1 VLEPAGLYEVVADA
15 AALEQPVLLVALDG
29 FVDAGNATR
38 LGVEALR
45 EGREARPVVRFDVD
59 QLVDYRSRRPPLR
72 FDTDHWA
79 DYTAP
84 ELDVVS
90 LSDTADT
97 GYLLLSG
104 PEPDT
109 QWERFAAAVEQ
120 LIGRLGIRLV
130 INLTA
135 IPMAAPHTRP
145 IGVTVHG
152 TRPELSEGHEA
163 WFTTAEVPGS
173 AVAVMEYRLGEAGHA
188 AMGFA
193 VHVPHYLARTEFP
206 QAARV
211 LLDHVGLAAGLYLPT
226 EGLSAAAAR
235 ADAEIA
241 EQVAASD
248 EVKQVVEA
256 LEKQYDMVASG
267 RGERAGME
275 LGGELPSADEL
286 GAEVERFLAGH
297 ADPAGPGAGEPD
309 GSDSDSGS
317 GDTDPPGS
325 GPADQDDGEEDP
337 PT

>member
-1 VLEPAGLYEVVADA
+1 VLEPAELYEVMADA
-15 AALEQPVLLVALDG
+15 PQLDDPVLLVALDG

-38 LGVEALR
+38 LGVEALQR
-45 EGREARPVVRFDVD
+45 DRDAQQVVRFDVD
-59 QLVDYRSRRPPLR
+59 QLLDYRSRRPPLV

-79 DYTAP
+79 SYAAP
-84 ELDVVS
+84 ELGVVA
-90 LSDTADT
+90 LSDTGDT
-97 GYLLLSG
+97 HYLLLSG

-120 LIGRLGIRLV
+120 LVRRFGVRLV

-152 TRPELSEGHEA
+152 TKPELSEGHEA

-173 AVAVMEYRLGEAGHA
+173 AVAVMEYRLGEAGHS

-193 VHVPHYLARTEFP
+193 VHVPHYLARAEYP

-226 EGLSAAAAR
+226 ETLSAAAQR
-235 ADAEIA
+235 AETEIA
-241 EQVAASD
+241 EQVEASD
-248 EVKQVVEA
+248 EVKQVVAA

-267 RGERAGME
+267 RADRTGMG

-286 GAEVERFLAGH
+286 GAEVERFLAG
-297 ADPAGPGAGEPD
+297 
-309 GSDSDSGS
+309 
-317 GDTDPPGS
+317 
-325 GPADQDDGEEDP
+325 QDDDEDG
-337 PT
+337 PTQANPG

>member
-1 VLEPAGLYEVVADA
+1 M
-15 AALEQPVLLVALDG
+15 
-29 FVDAGNATR
+29 
-38 LGVEALR
+38 
-45 EGREARPVVRFDVD
+45 
-59 QLVDYRSRRPPLR
+59 DYRSRRPPLR

-79 DYTAP
+79 AYSAP
-84 ELDVVS
+84 ELDVVA
-90 LSDTADT
+90 LSDTGNTD
-97 GYLLLSG
+97 YLLLAG

-120 LIGRLGIRLV
+120 LIARLGIRLV

-152 TRPELSEGHEA
+152 TRPELSEGHQA

-193 VHVPHYLARTEFP
+193 VHVPHYLARAEYP

-226 EGLSAAAAR
+226 DALTAAR
-235 ADAEIA
+235 GAGRRRDRRAGGR
-241 EQVAASD
+241 V
-248 EVKQVVEA
+248 
-256 LEKQYDMVASG
+256 G
-267 RGERAGME
+267 RGEAGGGGAGEAVRHGRLRPRWARAGME

-286 GAEVERFLAGH
+286 GAEVERFLATRTDDE
-297 ADPAGPGAGEPD
+297 DPTRAAGPANPGGGMHLRGARRLAWRTM
-309 GSDSDSGS
+309 SGRDRAAAS
-317 GDTDPPGS
+317 RPR
-325 GPADQDDGEEDP
+325 GPASRCATTTTGRPSGCSPVAAPRAADIRSVLPGMP
-337 PT
+337 VIAV

>member
-1 VLEPAGLYEVVADA
+1 MLEPAELYEVVADA
-15 AALEQPVLLVALDG
+15 PQLDEPVLLVALDG

-45 EGREARPVVRFDVD
+45 GKREPRPVVRFDVD
-59 QLVDYRSRRPPLR
+59 QLIDYRSRRPPLL

-79 DYTAP
+79 SYSPPA
-84 ELDVVS
+84 LDVVA
-90 LSDTADT
+90 LSDTGDT
-97 GYLLLSG
+97 DYLLLAG

-120 LIGRLGIRLV
+120 LVRRFGVRLV

-173 AVAVMEYRLGEAGHA
+173 AVAVMEYRLGEAGHP

-193 VHVPHYLARTEFP
+193 VHVPHYLARAEYP

-226 EGLSAAAAR
+226 ETLSTAAER

-241 EQVAASD
+241 EQVEASD
-248 EVKQVVEA
+248 EVKQVVAA
-256 LEKQYDMVASG
+256 LEKQYDTVSSN
-267 RGERAGME
+267 RADGAGG
-275 LGGELPSADEL
+275 LGGALPSADEL
-286 GAEVERFLAGH
+286 GAEVERFLAGR
-297 ADPAGPGAGEPD
+297 D
-309 GSDSDSGS
+309 
-317 GDTDPPGS
+317 
-325 GPADQDDGEEDP
+325 EEDEP
-337 PT
+337 RGDNPG

>member
-15 AALEQPVLLVALDG
+15 PQLDEPVLLVALDG

-45 EGREARPVVRFDVD
+45 DGQEARPVVRFDVD

-79 DYTAP
+79 AYSAP
-84 ELDVVS
+84 ELDIVA
-90 LSDTADT
+90 LADTADT
-97 GYLLLSG
+97 DYLLLAG

-109 QWERFAAAVEQ
+109 QWERFATAVEQ
-120 LIGRLGIRLV
+120 LVRRLGIRLV

-152 TRPELSEGHEA
+152 TRPELTEGHQA
-163 WFTTAEVPGS
+163 WFTTADVPGS

-193 VHVPHYLARTEFP
+193 VHVPHYLARAEYP

-226 EGLSAAAAR
+226 EGLTAAAVR

-267 RGERAGME
+267 RAERGGTE
-275 LGGELPSADEL
+275 LSGELPSADEL
-286 GAEVERFLAGH
+286 GAEVERFLAGRT
-297 ADPAGPGAGEPD
+297 DDEDDDTPGEA
-309 GSDSDSGS
+309 
-317 GDTDPPGS
+317 PG
-325 GPADQDDGEEDP
+325 
-337 PT
+337 